1 MSLYL
6 VQQVDAR
13 GHAVCDVEAWLALA
27 RSPQHAVDLVVADG
41 WRAEDCEGDGVALM
55 AQPAEWT
62 RGGEQPLPL
71 VTRETIQ
78 YGIWHPPSDVTWAG
92 YGGVPDGWQYCGG
105 CGLVREEVSEW
116 SAGGDDCDECTGCG
130 HQGCDAAADWIDP
143 AGVSWCA
150 EHRDRGIFG
159 PELSAALTSIPAEDP
174 GDLGDLHHA
183 RIAADEAIGWLT
195 GDRADLATA
204 EAWLTRSLSY
214 VRRER
219 ARLRGGAP

>member
-1 MSLYL
+1 MTDPLTPESVRRYL
-6 VQQVDAR
+6 SACRVTGGGIGATTIEEDLARTLLQAWEDLRSEQIRADACLLR
-13 GHAVCDVEAWLALA
+13 AEAADAEIARIHAVERIG
-27 RSPQHAVDLVVADG
+27 RSAISPD
-41 WRAEDCEGDGVALM
+41 
-55 AQPAEWT
+55 
-62 RGGEQPLPL
+62 RGE
-71 VTRETIQ
+71 
-78 YGIWHPPSDVTWAG
+78 
-92 YGGVPDGWQYCGG
+92 
-105 CGLVREEVSEW
+105 
-116 SAGGDDCDECTGCG
+116 CDECTGCG

-150 EHRDRGIFG
+150 EHHDCGLFD
-159 PELSAALTSIPAEDP
+159 PELAAALTAIPAEDP

-204 EAWLTRSLSY
+204 EAWLTRSLRY